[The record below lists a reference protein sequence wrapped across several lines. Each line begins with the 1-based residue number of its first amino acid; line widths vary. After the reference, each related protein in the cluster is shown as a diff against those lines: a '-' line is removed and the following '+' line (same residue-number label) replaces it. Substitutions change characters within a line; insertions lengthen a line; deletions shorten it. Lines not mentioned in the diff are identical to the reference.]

1 MAAVSVIDGL
11 WAVAA
16 RAIGYDSKRPSSRP
30 FAMRRPDETPL
41 PAVQVAEPQSKT
53 RRKEAMTALQ
63 ALGEALL
70 RLGPVR
76 RAELA
81 LPERLTEALDAAQR
95 ITQREARRRQLQFIG
110 RLMREVDA
118 APIRARLAQWADA
131 PNAEKARLHALERWR
146 ERLLTEPGA
155 LDVLCA
161 ERPGADRARLAGL
174 IESVRA
180 ERAHAQPP
188 RAYRE
193 LFRALDALV
202 RAANEGPAPG
212 PNPGPLPGA
221 SA

>member
-1 MAAVSVIDGL
+1 MH
-11 WAVAA
+11 
-16 RAIGYDSKRPSSRP
+16 
-30 FAMRRPDETPL
+30 RPDETPL
-41 PAVQVAEPQSKT
+41 PALQVAERQSKT

-81 LPERLTEALDAAQR
+81 LPERLAEALDAAQR

-110 RLMREVDA
+110 RLMREVDP

-146 ERLLTEPGA
+146 ERLLTDNGA
-155 LDVLCA
+155 LEVLCA
-161 ERPGADRARLAGL
+161 ERPGADRTRLAGL
-174 IESVRA
+174 IASVRA
-180 ERAHAQPP
+180 ERTHAQPP

-193 LFRALDALV
+193 LFRALDALL
-202 RAANEGPAPG
+202 RAADESPPPG
-212 PNPGPLPGA
+212 QHRGPLTDA
-221 SA
+221 A